1 MNWNKI
7 RDKIDERVTAI
18 AAGMSIK
25 DIREM
30 LRGEPPSRRPNPRYR
45 VHTTSFWFHIRP
57 RWYPKSATRFTYT
70 FGLGWISVFL
80 LIIEGIT
87 GLILMIPYTPS
98 PDRAYFD
105 MLNIIG
111 GIPFGDLLRD
121 IHRLAAE
128 AMVISVV
135 LHGVRVFITAS
146 YKRPRTF
153 NWVVGVILG
162 LITLV
167 FSYSGYLLT
176 WDQIAYWA
184 ITIGSSIAET
194 VPLIGN
200 QLILLLRGA
209 PEVGA
214 AGLMRF
220 YTMHVFIL
228 PIAMVCMFGV
238 HYYKVVR
245 QGFSKPPALEEELE
259 REGKKEERVSFLPDI
274 FIREAVWVATGL
286 FILVVVAAFLWN
298 APLEDH
304 ANPYVTPL
312 HATAPWYFLW
322 VQGLIKLPD
331 VFGPIE
337 GKFVWGVL
345 VPTLVF
351 GLLFALPYI
360 DRNPSR
366 RWRDRKLLL
375 GIGGLVALALVVLTY
390 MGTPNYGLATP
401 PAEEI
406 ILEFTPGDREGQI
419 HKLPYEALIDG
430 TYDTST
436 FTASSPSSPLE
447 EFLAALK
454 ARIESAEGLPDGRAE
469 LTIQTWQR
477 DLKRVNLTI
486 SWTEEG
492 QVVTRAEDVYIH
504 RKAH

>member
-1 MNWNKI
+1 MDWKKPREKI
-7 RDKIDERVTAI
+7 NETVTAI
-18 AAGMSIK
+18 AAGMGIK
-25 DIREM
+25 DVREM
-30 LRGEPPSRRPNPRYR
+30 LRGEPPSKRPNPRFR

-70 FGLGWISVFL
+70 LGLGWISVFL

-105 MLNIIG
+105 MLNIMG

-128 AMVISVV
+128 GMVISVV
-135 LHGVRVFITAS
+135 LHAARVFVTAS

-153 NWVVGVILG
+153 NWVIGMLAGIVT
-162 LITLV
+162 LI

-184 ITIGSSIAET
+184 ITIGSSMAET
-194 VPLIGN
+194 VPLIGS

-214 AGLMRF
+214 AGLLRF
-220 YTMHVFIL
+220 YTAHVVIL
-228 PIAMVCMFGV
+228 PIAIVCLLGV

-245 QGFSKPPALEEELE
+245 QGFSKPPALEEELKGE
-259 REGKKEERVSFLPDI
+259 KEERVPFLPNI
-274 FIREAVWVATGL
+274 LIREALWAVIGI

-298 APLEDH
+298 GPLEDH

-322 VQGLIKLPD
+322 VQGLIKLPNI
-331 VFGPIE
+331 FGPVE
-337 GKFVWGVL
+337 GKLVWGVV
-345 VPTLVF
+345 VPALVF
-351 GLLFALPYI
+351 GVLFALPYI
-360 DRNPSR
+360 DRNPRR
-366 RWRDRKLLL
+366 RWQDRKLLL
-375 GIGGLVALALVVLTY
+375 GIGGLFAVALVILTY
-390 MGTPNYGLATP
+390 MGTPSYGLGTP
-401 PAEEI
+401 PAEAI
-406 ILEFTPGDREGQI
+406 IVEFVPGDREGRI
-419 HKLPYEALIDG
+419 HELPYEALIDG

-436 FTASSPSSPLE
+436 FTASSPASSLE

-454 ARIESAEGLPDGRAE
+454 ARIESEEGLPDGRAE
-469 LTIQTWQR
+469 LTIHVWQR
-477 DLKRVNLTI
+477 DLKKVDLTV

-492 QVVTRAEDVYIH
+492 QTVSRAEDVYIH
-504 RKAH
+504 REAR

>member
-1 MNWNKI
+1 MNKLREKI
-7 RDKIDERVTAI
+7 KEWLTAT
-18 AAGMSIK
+18 AAGLSPT

-30 LRGEPPSRRPNPRYR
+30 LRGEPPSKRPNPRFR

-57 RWYPKSATRFTYT
+57 RWYPKSATKFTYT

-80 LIIEGIT
+80 LVIEGIT
-87 GLILMIPYTPS
+87 GLMLMIPYTPS
-98 PDRAYFD
+98 PERAYFD

-121 IHRLAAE
+121 VHRLAAE
-128 AMVISVV
+128 AMVVSVV

-162 LITLV
+162 FITLI
-167 FSYSGYLLT
+167 FSYSGYLLV

-184 ITIGSSIAET
+184 ITIGSSMAET
-194 VPLIGN
+194 VPLIGS

-214 AGLMRF
+214 AGLLRF
-220 YTMHVFIL
+220 YTAHVIIL
-228 PIAMVCMFGV
+228 PIAAVCMFGV

-259 REGKKEERVSFLPDI
+259 GKREERVPFLPDI
-274 FIREAVWVATGL
+274 FVREALWVVIGVL
-286 FILVVVAAFLWN
+286 ILVVTSAFLWN
-298 APLEDH
+298 GPLEDH
-304 ANPYVTPL
+304 ANPYVTPM

-322 VQGLIKLPD
+322 VQGLIKLPNF
-331 VFGPIE
+331 FGPIE

-345 VPTLVF
+345 VPTIVF
-351 GLLFALPYI
+351 GLIFVLPYI
-360 DRNPSR
+360 DRNPKR
-366 RWRDRKLLL
+366 RWQDRKLAL
-375 GIGGLVALALVVLTY
+375 GIGGIAAIALVILTY

-401 PAEEI
+401 PADEI
-406 ILEFTPGDREGQI
+406 ILEFAPGDREGHI
-419 HKLPYEALIDG
+419 HELPYEALIDG
-430 TYDTST
+430 AYDTSDLST
-436 FTASSPSSPLE
+436 LPSSPPLE
-447 EFLAALK
+447 EFLAALAAK
-454 ARIESAEGLPDGRAE
+454 IESEEGLPDGQAE

-477 DLKRVNLTI
+477 DLKKINLSI

-492 QVVTRAEDVYIH
+492 QTVTKAENLFIH
-504 RKAH
+504 RQTR